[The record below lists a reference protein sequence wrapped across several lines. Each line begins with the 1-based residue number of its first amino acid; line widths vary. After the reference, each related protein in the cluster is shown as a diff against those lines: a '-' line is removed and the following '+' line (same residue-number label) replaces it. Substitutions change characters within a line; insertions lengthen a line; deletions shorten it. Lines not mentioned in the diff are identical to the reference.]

1 MDAILG
7 AWQFSPILTLASGFP
22 FDVTCIYCYNVSTR
36 PNVAGPIQQ
45 LNSPHLWFDTT
56 SFVKVPTS
64 SSGTPVAP
72 GNSSRNPFTG
82 PGTKTMD
89 LNVSKNFSV
98 TERVRIW
105 FSGDFFN
112 IFNTPQFNQPD
123 GNLNNGTFGTITA
136 LKLDGERQIQI
147 GLRVSF

>member
-1 MDAILG
+1 
-7 AWQFSPILTLASGFP
+7 
-22 FDVTCIYCYNVSTR
+22 
-36 PNVAGPIQQ
+36 
-45 LNSPHLWFDTT
+45 
-56 SFVKVPTS
+56 
-64 SSGTPVAP
+64 
-72 GNSSRNPFTG
+72 
-82 PGTKTMD
+82 MD